1 VLRQRG
7 GPFDARLRAAPVR
20 RVIDGEKNGVSG
32 LCPAPMMRLGMF
44 YLAGYLLSVGYLLM
58 FIPQMTMNLLF
69 TNYHLRRLGFTDG
82 WCVSLRD
89 RHGRRVHDY
98 QRRVENVSDDVVR
111 ARLITISLL
120 VLYGIYRDPAL
131 LVISAVVIIGYI
143 LTFIGWR
150 KDTAEWH

>member
-1 VLRQRG
+1 MLRQRG

-58 FIPQMTMNLLF
+58 FIPQMTMNLLL
-69 TNYHLRRLGFTDG
+69 TNHTYDDLGLRMGGVFLFAIGND
-82 WCVSLRD
+82 
-89 RHGRRVHDY
+89 RRVHDY

-150 KDTAEWH
+150 KDTAKWH

>member
-1 VLRQRG
+1 
-7 GPFDARLRAAPVR
+7 
-20 RVIDGEKNGVSG
+20 
-32 LCPAPMMRLGMF
+32 MMRLGMF

-58 FIPQMTMNLLF
+58 FIPQMTMNLLL
-69 TNYHLRRLGFTDG
+69 TNYTYDDLGLRMGGVFLFAIGMIV
-82 WCVSLRD
+82 VSMIINDASRMFLTTLF
-89 RHGRRVHDY
+89 V
-98 QRRVENVSDDVVR
+98 
-111 ARLITISLL
+111 RLITISLL

>member
-7 GPFDARLRAAPVR
+7 GQFDARLRAAPVR
-20 RVIDGEKNGVSG
+20 RVIGGEKNGVSG
-32 LCPAPMMRLGMF
+32 LCPAPT
-44 YLAGYLLSVGYLLM
+44 AQHVLSRGLPAMGWISPNVYPADDDEPIVDQL
-58 FIPQMTMNLLF
+58 
-69 TNYHLRRLGFTDG
+69 HLRRLGFTDG

-89 RHGRRVHDY
+89 RHDRRVHDY